1 MMSPPL
7 LLCYQLG
14 QLTSFY
20 HGLLVDIL
28 GPAAALSQAVAGC
41 RDVANRCVGPTIN
54 LVLLTVESGGCTWV
68 LWGVLLHSTNR
79 GVLSTCCRGFY

>member
-1 MMSPPL
+1 MDSTTCPFRESLTLLSCPVVLCLCLQVRVEQVLMMLPPL

-28 GPAAALSQAVAGC
+28 GPGAALSQAVASC
-41 RDVANRCVGPTIN
+41 RDVANR
-54 LVLLTVESGGCTWV
+54 
-68 LWGVLLHSTNR
+68 
-79 GVLSTCCRGFY
+79 

>member
-1 MMSPPL
+1 MMLPPL

-28 GPAAALSQAVAGC
+28 GPGAALSQAVASC
-41 RDVANRCVGPTIN
+41 RDVANR
-54 LVLLTVESGGCTWV
+54 
-68 LWGVLLHSTNR
+68 
-79 GVLSTCCRGFY
+79 

>member
-1 MMSPPL
+1 VRIEQVLMMTPPL

-28 GPAAALSQAVAGC
+28 GPNAALSQTVAGC
-41 RDVANRCVGPTIN
+41 RDVANR
-54 LVLLTVESGGCTWV
+54 
-68 LWGVLLHSTNR
+68 
-79 GVLSTCCRGFY
+79 